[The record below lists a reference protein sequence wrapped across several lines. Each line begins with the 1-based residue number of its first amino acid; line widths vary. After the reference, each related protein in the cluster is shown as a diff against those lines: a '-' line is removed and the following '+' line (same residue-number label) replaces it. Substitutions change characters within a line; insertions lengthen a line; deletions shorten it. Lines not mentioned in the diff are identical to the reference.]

1 MTTPFLGM
9 RVETLNHV
17 KKYITLPQ
25 QYYAKMRL
33 KTMSRF
39 KVMVWGRG
47 YSYGTSCTCDYKYN
61 HEEKM
66 LN

>member
-1 MTTPFLGM
+1 M
-9 RVETLNHV
+9 RVETYVEN
-17 KKYITLPQ
+17 YDTFPQ

-47 YSYGTSCTCDYKYN
+47 HSYGTSCTCDYNNYN
-61 HEEKM
+61 HGEKIS
-66 LN
+66 NKQNK